1 MFRRTLLIAG
11 MAVFWLLVGGA
22 GGASSADRRAV
33 HFGLTAVVV
42 REDIALFDRW
52 ASYLERRIGRP
63 VRFIQR
69 RSYREI
75 MELLQNGELDFAWI
89 CGYPYVRRRD
99 PEFLD
104 LLAVPVFEGT
114 PYYQSYTIVHR
125 DSPLNTLDDLEGR
138 VFAFSDP
145 DSNSGY
151 LVPRS
156 MIAPRL
162 SSPSDTF
169 FRLSFFTYSHGDTVE
184 AVAKGVAEAGAV
196 DSYVWEFLRRI
207 KHPSALETR
216 VIHRSPRYGF
226 PPLVARRGVDMLVYD
241 RMAEA
246 LMGMAEDA
254 EGRKLLD
261 HLALDAFEAADPRMF
276 DDIRRLA
283 ERIDQRPALLTGP

>member
-1 MFRRTLLIAG
+1 MLTRSSIFAG
-11 MAVFWLLVGGA
+11 LTALWLLVGGGDPA
-22 GGASSADRRAV
+22 WSADRRAV

-42 REDIALFDRW
+42 REDVALFDSW
-52 ASYLERRIGRP
+52 ATYLAERIGRP

-99 PEFLD
+99 PEFLE

-125 DSPLNTLDDLEGR
+125 DSPLKSLDDLEGR

-156 MIAPRL
+156 LIAPRL

-226 PPLVARRGVDMLVYD
+226 PPLVARRGIDMLIHD
-241 RMAEA
+241 RMADA
-246 LMGMAEDA
+246 LLGMVEDA

-261 HLALDAFEAADPRMF
+261 HLALDAFQDADPRMF

-283 ERIDQRPALLTGP
+283 DRIVERPAVLTGP